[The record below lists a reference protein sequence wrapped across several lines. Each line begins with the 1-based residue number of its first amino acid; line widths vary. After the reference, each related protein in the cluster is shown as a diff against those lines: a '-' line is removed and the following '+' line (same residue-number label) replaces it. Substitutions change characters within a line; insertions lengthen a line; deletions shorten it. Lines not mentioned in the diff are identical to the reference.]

1 MQTLEIISLIVTIVC
16 LLSFSLVFTF
26 LFRHYFLSQ
35 IHTIENG
42 EDDLY
47 LLDNV
52 IEETKLEKSKRRKA
66 MRIVGKV
73 ISYLILGVVAAFF
86 IYSLVNRFT
95 SGVTMIGD
103 KAMVVIGSGSM
114 SQQNEANT
122 YLKTNNLNNQFNTYD
137 IIQIKKYKD
146 VDQVKLYDV
155 VAYRNDENIVIVHR
169 VIEIKETDGTKTF
182 ITQGDSN
189 NASDVGSQYKESLS
203 YDRIV
208 GYYTNFRIQGVGAFI
223 VFLQSNS
230 GIITIFCVLYCFGM
244 YEYYSDKY
252 QKSISKRTDFL
263 LNTLPFSAE
272 YDSSEDVEQTS
283 YENLCSKV
291 NRIYLQM
298 TSLSKKRKLM
308 MRLIWVKINLN
319 LRFLVMVLRF
329 DYNSK

>member
-52 IEETKLEKSKRRKA
+52 IEETKREKSKRRKA

-73 ISYLILGVVAAFF
+73 ISYLILGVIAAFF

-137 IIQIKKYKD
+137 IIQIQKYKD

-155 VAYRNDENIVIVHR
+155 VAYRNDKNIVIVHR
-169 VIEIKETDGTKTF
+169 VINIKETDGTKTF

-189 NASDVGSQYKESLS
+189 NTSDVGSQYKESLS

-208 GYYTNFRIQGVGAFI
+208 GYYTNFRIKGVGAFI

-283 YENLCSKV
+283 YEKLVFKGESYLFANDKLIEKKKV
-291 NRIYLQM
+291 DDETDM
-298 TSLSKKRKLM
+298 SEDKSESE
-308 MRLIWVKINLN
+308 VSS
-319 LRFLVMVLRF
+319 
-329 DYNSK
+329 DGS

>member
-86 IYSLVNRFT
+86 VYSLVNRFT

-137 IIQIKKYKD
+137 IIQIQKYKD

-283 YENLCSKV
+283 YEKLVFKGESYLFANDKLIEKKKV
-291 NRIYLQM
+291 DDETDM
-298 TSLSKKRKLM
+298 GEDKSESE
-308 MRLIWVKINLN
+308 VSS
-319 LRFLVMVLRF
+319 
-329 DYNSK
+329 DGS

>member
-137 IIQIKKYKD
+137 IIQIQKYKD

-252 QKSISKRTDFL
+252 
-263 LNTLPFSAE
+263 
-272 YDSSEDVEQTS
+272 
-283 YENLCSKV
+283 
-291 NRIYLQM
+291 
-298 TSLSKKRKLM
+298 
-308 MRLIWVKINLN
+308 
-319 LRFLVMVLRF
+319 
-329 DYNSK
+329 

>member
-66 MRIVGKV
+66 MRIVGKI
-73 ISYLILGVVAAFF
+73 ISYLILGVVVAFF

-137 IIQIKKYKD
+137 IIQIQKYKD

-230 GIITIFCVLYCFGM
+230 GIITIFCVLYIVLVCMNTIAINIKNPFLK
-244 YEYYSDKY
+244 EL
-252 QKSISKRTDFL
+252 IS
-263 LNTLPFSAE
+263 
-272 YDSSEDVEQTS
+272 Y
-283 YENLCSKV
+283 
-291 NRIYLQM
+291 
-298 TSLSKKRKLM
+298 
-308 MRLIWVKINLN
+308 
-319 LRFLVMVLRF
+319 
-329 DYNSK
+329 

>member
-1 MQTLEIISLIVTIVC
+1 
-16 LLSFSLVFTF
+16 
-26 LFRHYFLSQ
+26 
-35 IHTIENG
+35 
-42 EDDLY
+42 
-47 LLDNV
+47 
-52 IEETKLEKSKRRKA
+52 

-86 IYSLVNRFT
+86 VYSLVNRFT

-137 IIQIKKYKD
+137 IIQIQKYKD

-169 VIEIKETDGTKTF
+169 VIEIKENDGTKTF

-263 LNTLPFSAE
+263 LNTLPFQRSMTAVKM
-272 YDSSEDVEQTS
+272 SNRHLMK
-283 YENLCSKV
+283 NLCSKV

>member
-52 IEETKLEKSKRRKA
+52 IEETKREKSKRRKA

-73 ISYLILGVVAAFF
+73 ISYLILGVIAAFF

-137 IIQIKKYKD
+137 IIQIQKYKD

-155 VAYRNDENIVIVHR
+155 VAYRNDKNIVIVHR
-169 VIEIKETDGTKTF
+169 VINIKETDGIKTF

-189 NASDVGSQYKESLS
+189 NTSDVGSQYKESLS
-203 YDRIV
+203 
-208 GYYTNFRIQGVGAFI
+208 
-223 VFLQSNS
+223 
-230 GIITIFCVLYCFGM
+230 
-244 YEYYSDKY
+244 
-252 QKSISKRTDFL
+252 
-263 LNTLPFSAE
+263 
-272 YDSSEDVEQTS
+272 
-283 YENLCSKV
+283 
-291 NRIYLQM
+291 
-298 TSLSKKRKLM
+298 
-308 MRLIWVKINLN
+308 
-319 LRFLVMVLRF
+319 
-329 DYNSK
+329 

>member
-52 IEETKLEKSKRRKA
+52 IEETKREKSKRRKA

-73 ISYLILGVVAAFF
+73 ISYLILGVIAAFF

-137 IIQIKKYKD
+137 IIQIQKYKD

-208 GYYTNFRIQGVGAFI
+208 GYYTNFRIKGVGAFI

-230 GIITIFCVLYCFGM
+230 GIITIFCVL
-244 YEYYSDKY
+244 
-252 QKSISKRTDFL
+252 
-263 LNTLPFSAE
+263 
-272 YDSSEDVEQTS
+272 
-283 YENLCSKV
+283 
-291 NRIYLQM
+291 
-298 TSLSKKRKLM
+298 
-308 MRLIWVKINLN
+308 
-319 LRFLVMVLRF
+319 
-329 DYNSK
+329 

>member
-86 IYSLVNRFT
+86 VYSLVNRFT

-137 IIQIKKYKD
+137 IIQIQKYKD

-230 GIITIFCVLYCFGM
+230 GIITIFCVEIYF
-244 YEYYSDKY
+244 
-252 QKSISKRTDFL
+252 IFL
-263 LNTLPFSAE
+263 ILF
-272 YDSSEDVEQTS
+272 
-283 YENLCSKV
+283 
-291 NRIYLQM
+291 
-298 TSLSKKRKLM
+298 
-308 MRLIWVKINLN
+308 
-319 LRFLVMVLRF
+319 
-329 DYNSK
+329 

>member
-137 IIQIKKYKD
+137 IIQIQKYKD

-169 VIEIKETDGTKTF
+169 VIEIKENDGTKTF

-230 GIITIFCVLYCFGM
+230 GIKL
-244 YEYYSDKY
+244 S
-252 QKSISKRTDFL
+252 
-263 LNTLPFSAE
+263 SARE
-272 YDSSEDVEQTS
+272 G
-283 YENLCSKV
+283 
-291 NRIYLQM
+291 
-298 TSLSKKRKLM
+298 
-308 MRLIWVKINLN
+308 
-319 LRFLVMVLRF
+319 
-329 DYNSK
+329 

>member
-86 IYSLVNRFT
+86 VYSLVNRFT

-137 IIQIKKYKD
+137 IIQIQKYKD

-169 VIEIKETDGTKTF
+169 VIEIKENDGTKTF

-244 YEYYSDKY
+244 Y
-252 QKSISKRTDFL
+252 
-263 LNTLPFSAE
+263 
-272 YDSSEDVEQTS
+272 
-283 YENLCSKV
+283 
-291 NRIYLQM
+291 
-298 TSLSKKRKLM
+298 
-308 MRLIWVKINLN
+308 
-319 LRFLVMVLRF
+319 
-329 DYNSK
+329 